1 MISPILNSGIL
12 SVIRAKSLNVASKR
26 LIDFTNFTYN
36 SVPIN
41 FDPELDRTG
50 GLEAMV
56 LVERNEKTLS
66 TINLLTRDTN
76 LHLRLSIF
84 C

>member
-41 FDPELDRTG
+41 FDTELDRTR

-66 TINLLTRDTN
+66 TIYLLTRDTN
-76 LHLRLSIF
+76 LHLLLTDI
-84 C
+84 